1 MSNITPITDAQRATL
16 KRKHKQEDQGMMFCE
31 FRSTVQPT
39 FMCDDAVTVQWC
51 GMWLCI
57 ETDGHCHT

>member
-1 MSNITPITDAQRATL
+1 MAESVEMTDAQKQTL
-16 KRKHKQEDQGMMFCE
+16 VKKWKIDSQDLTLDEFISSAVPMFH
-31 FRSTVQPT
+31 
-39 FMCDDAVTVQWC
+39 DDAIVVRWC